1 MRLCKTRD
9 REEENRQTDSFAE
22 FRQGQAPKIIPETL
36 RAESSHIFPM
46 VYAILK
52 STCHEAAMHATLVL
66 GLLGASAVNA
76 WLLVSYLHA

>member
-1 MRLCKTRD
+1 
-9 REEENRQTDSFAE
+9 
-22 FRQGQAPKIIPETL
+22 
-36 RAESSHIFPM
+36 M

-76 WLLVSYLHA
+76 WLLLSYLHA